1 MKGHFNTEASN
12 VNLLLETGA
21 HSGGKST
28 ATRNKRRETER
39 RLLKQSQEPKPN
51 KPTKGFK

>member
-1 MKGHFNTEASN
+1 MKGHFNTEAAN
-12 VNLLLETGA
+12 FNLLLETGA
-21 HSGGKST
+21 HSAGKST
-28 ATRNKRRETER
+28 ATRNKRRENER